1 MVPHDVISLGTHNG
15 DGNGYLP
22 GITAPVTSS
31 RHLRQYCVKA
41 GKTALVMLYSI
52 DVNMDKAT
60 VDTTHAI
67 FAYVVGLL
75 FRMQTW
81 MACLHSTFYIIV

>member
-1 MVPHDVISLGTHNG
+1 
-15 DGNGYLP
+15 
-22 GITAPVTSS
+22 
-31 RHLRQYCVKA
+31 
-41 GKTALVMLYSI
+41 MLYSI

-60 VDTTHAI
+60 VDTPHAI
-67 FAYVVGLL
+67 FAYGVGLL